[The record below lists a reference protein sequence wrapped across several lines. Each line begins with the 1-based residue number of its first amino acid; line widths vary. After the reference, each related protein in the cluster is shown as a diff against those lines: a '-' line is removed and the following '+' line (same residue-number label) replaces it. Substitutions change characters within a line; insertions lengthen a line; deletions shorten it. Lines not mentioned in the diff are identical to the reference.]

1 MSIIVSNNK
10 QNQLVNEL
18 KNLLNELENKKNEIK
33 NYLFEIDNKIIKI
46 HNQLN
51 IMDKD
56 KDKEPKQ
63 PINNSNEFLL
73 NIISKKTINS
83 GHRMTNEY
91 EYSGDEYDSDD
102 STDLIYLMDL
112 PKLFGTN

>member
-1 MSIIVSNNK
+1 MSIVVSNNK

-18 KNLLNELENKKNEIK
+18 KNLLYELENKKNEIK
-33 NYLFEIDNKIIKI
+33 NYLLEIDNKIIKI

-51 IMDKD
+51 IIDKD
-56 KDKEPKQ
+56 KQPKQ
-63 PINNSNEFLL
+63 PINNSNEFLS

-102 STDLIYLMDL
+102 STDLIYLLDL